1 MKLKV
6 RKIRYR
12 IASGFFYT
20 IDRRL
25 FPFGWETLYHN
36 GGWVTFGNRTWA
48 NEYVRLYN
56 AIKRK

>member
-1 MKLKV
+1 M
-6 RKIRYR
+6 R
-12 IASGFFYT
+12 SGNVYT

-25 FPFGWETLYHN
+25 FPFGWDTVYHR
-36 GGWVTFGNRTWA
+36 GRWAFFGNRTWA